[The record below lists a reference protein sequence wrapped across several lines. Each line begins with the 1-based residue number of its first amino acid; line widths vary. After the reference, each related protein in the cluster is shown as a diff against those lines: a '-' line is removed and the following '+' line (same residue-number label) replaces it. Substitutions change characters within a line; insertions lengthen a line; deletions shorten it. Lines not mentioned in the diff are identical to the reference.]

1 MADLPDK
8 CWEFAP
14 NDESGIQFF
23 TEGLFGL
30 SEHAIMIDDGS
41 GVNSATEEL
50 VLAFDAA
57 GCDVVELGIPF
68 SDPIADGPSVQRAT
82 ERALAAGA
90 NVEGI
95 LRTVERIRRSSDVPL
110 AFMTYYNPIFHYGV
124 SEFCVAAKQAG
135 VDGFIVP
142 DLAIEEADE
151 LLPPA
156 REQDIS
162 TVFLVA
168 PTSTEER
175 MDRIADLSRGFIY
188 AVSLLGVTGARSE
201 VSADLPSLMQ
211 RVRSRTDKPIC
222 VGFGISDA
230 KQARAVAEI
239 SDGAIVGSAIVNTI
253 EAHLGK
259 PDLVSATQAFA
270 QELNDGVKSV

>member
-1 MADLPDK
+1 MNRIDNAFVKLRADGKRAFIPYIAAGDPTLD
-8 CWEFAP
+8 
-14 NDESGIQFF
+14 I
-23 TEGLFGL
+23 
-30 SEHAIMIDDGS
+30 
-41 GVNSATEEL
+41 TEEL
-50 VLAFDAA
+50 VLAFDDA

-135 VDGFIVP
+135 MDGFIVP

-151 LLPPA
+151 LLPSA

-175 MDRIADLSRGFIY
+175 MERIADLSRGFIY

-201 VSADLPSLMQ
+201 VSADLPPLMQ

-230 KQARAVAEI
+230 EQARAVAEI
-239 SDGAIVGSAIVNTI
+239 SDGVIVGSAIVNII
-253 EAHLGK
+253 EAHVGK
-259 PDLVSATQAFA
+259 ANLVSATQAFV
-270 QELNDGVKSV
+270 QELNDSVKSV